1 MKTAVGCTI
10 TKRITLTEP
19 AGCFLFISRK
29 DAKIREEIQ
38 CLESDAPLATQIGT
52 KSAKTSG
59 MKAADGCTKR
69 VLHTPPFY
77 SANIRNVLDMVVYI
91 QPFSALS
98 TTFKIKQ
105 FSPCKSLHG
114 ENKYLAFHLFP
125 LYWRGLG

>member
-1 MKTAVGCTI
+1 M
-10 TKRITLTEP
+10 TKTEP
-19 AGCFLFISRK
+19 PGASTLSHTETNGFHLVSRK
-29 DAKIREEIQ
+29 DAKGREEIQ

-105 FSPCKSLHG
+105 FSPCNDLHG

>member
-1 MKTAVGCTI
+1 MAAPVLVCRMKTAVGCTI

-69 VLHTPPFY
+69 ILHTPPFY
-77 SANIRNVLDMVVYI
+77 GN
-91 QPFSALS
+91 
-98 TTFKIKQ
+98 T
-105 FSPCKSLHG
+105 
-114 ENKYLAFHLFP
+114 P
-125 LYWRGLG
+125 LRYEMF

>member
-105 FSPCKSLHG
+105 FSLCKSLHG
-114 ENKYLAFHLFP
+114 ENLYLAFHLFP
-125 LYWRGLG
+125 LDWRGLG